1 MKRVAYFQQLAK
13 TAGGS
18 FDTEK
23 IHDLIQRSVY
33 PHNVLQHGG
42 LSLMKLSYL
51 TRHDQEVAE
60 LKSQRRPGRPSST
73 REDLLQQSVKTE
85 YQEYDRGGG
94 FWIPDMQHEGNLKL
108 LRGWN
113 GEWTALNTFKY
124 VRLSKDGTIKDSSF
138 PPKGLS

>member
-1 MKRVAYFQQLAK
+1 MAYFQEVAK
-13 TAGGS
+13 VAGTS
-18 FDTEK
+18 FSTEK

-33 PHNVLQHGG
+33 PYNIIRHEG

-51 TRHDQEVAE
+51 NRHDQEVAE

-73 REDLLQQSVKTE
+73 REDQLQQSVKTE
-85 YQEYDRGGG
+85 HREYDGG
-94 FWIPDMQHEGNLKL
+94 FWIPDMQDEGNLRL

-113 GEWTALNTFKY
+113 GEWTAMNTFKY
-124 VRLSKDGTIKDSSF
+124 VRLSKDGTIKESSF

>member
-1 MKRVAYFQQLAK
+1 MQRVAYFQEAAK

-18 FDTEK
+18 LGTEK
-23 IHDLIQRSVY
+23 IHDLVQRSVSNKY
-33 PHNVLQHGG
+33 PPTWQTLADGP
-42 LSLMKLSYL
+42 SYL

-85 YQEYDRGGG
+85 YREYDGGL
-94 FWIPDMQHEGNLKL
+94 WIPDMQDEGNLRL
-108 LRGWN
+108 LREWN
-113 GEWTALNTFKY
+113 GEWTAMNTFKY

>member
-1 MKRVAYFQQLAK
+1 MKRVAYFQEVAK

-18 FDTEK
+18 FNAER
-23 IHDLIQRSVY
+23 IHDLIQRSVSLGY
-33 PHNVLQHGG
+33 PPTWGILADE
-42 LSLMKLSYL
+42 SSYL
-51 TRHDQEVAE
+51 TRHDQEFAE

-85 YQEYDRGGG
+85 HREYDGG
-94 FWIPDMQHEGNLKL
+94 FWIPDMQDEGNVRL

-113 GEWTALNTFKY
+113 GEWTALNTFRY
-124 VRLSKDGTIKDSSF
+124 VRLSKDGTMKGSSF